1 MAKLIK
7 YTSENGLKA
16 EFLLDKRIGKGTFGE
31 VFICSVL
38 NADPELGFPTTVA
51 CKKVTARYK
60 GEFKEM
66 KEREIKV

>member
-7 YTSENGLKA
+7 YTNENGLKA
-16 EFLLDKRIGKGTFGE
+16 EFLLDKRIGKGAYGE

-51 CKKVTARYK
+51 CKKITSRYE
-60 GEFKEM
+60 GELEEM